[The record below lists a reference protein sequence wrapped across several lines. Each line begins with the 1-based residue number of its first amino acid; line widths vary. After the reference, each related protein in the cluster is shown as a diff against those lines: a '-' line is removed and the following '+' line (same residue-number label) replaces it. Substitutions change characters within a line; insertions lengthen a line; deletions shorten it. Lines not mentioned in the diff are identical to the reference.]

1 MKAGERTGNKESAYG
16 GPAVLIFVLFLAVFT
31 ALSLIPLWIPLLY
44 LIMSLLTFLV
54 YTMDKRAAKKDR
66 WRVPEKRLHL
76 LEFCCGWPGALLA
89 QQIVRHKSQK
99 VSFRRIYWLMVFLN
113 VALLGMCFT
122 KEGTNFTEQISRELN
137 TIVESIWK
145 S

>member
-16 GPAVLIFVLFLAVFT
+16 GPAMLIFVLFLAVFT

-66 WRVPEKRLHL
+66 WRVPEKRLHT

-99 VSFRRIYWLMVFLN
+99 VSFRRIFWLMTFFN
-113 VALLGMCFT
+113 VTLLGTCFT
-122 KEGTNFTEQISRELN
+122 PQGTDITEAISKELK
-137 TIVESIWK
+137 TIVEHIRK